1 MACLITFTAKNE
13 QEAFE
18 ISKKL
23 LEEKLI
29 ACSNFFPA
37 NSLYWWENKIEAA
50 KEFLVILKTEE
61 SNFKKIVS
69 RIRKLH
75 SYRLP
80 SIEKINIKTYPEAE
94 KWIKE
99 SCKV

>member
-1 MACLITFTAKNE
+1 MVCLITFTAKNE

-29 ACSNFFPA
+29 ACSNFFPV
-37 NSLYWWENKIEAA
+37 NSLYWWDNKIEAA
-50 KEFLVILKTEE
+50 KEFFVVMKAEK

-69 RIRKLH
+69 RIRQLH
-75 SYRLP
+75 SYKLP
-80 SIEKINIKTYPEAE
+80 AIEKINVKTYPEAG
-94 KWIKE
+94 KWIRSIK
-99 SCKV
+99 